1 MQDLAVKFNFTKR
14 KVRMLW
20 RFGGFFHQSGGF
32 ECRWPVVLLLLLL
45 LLLLIMLVLLL
56 LLLLLMLL
64 MLLLLPLSPIIDSC
78 RHRIESAFACSS
90 TCSRVGNRPRRTR
103 SRQNR
108 RRV

>member
-1 MQDLAVKFNFTKR
+1 MQNLAVKFSFTKR
-14 KVRMLW
+14 EVRMLW

-32 ECRWPVVLLLLLL
+32 ECRWPGVLLLL

-56 LLLLLMLL
+56 LLLLLL
-64 MLLLLPLSPIIDSC
+64 MLLLPPLSPIIDSC
-78 RHRIESAFACSS
+78 RQRIESAFACSS
-90 TCSRVGNRPRRTR
+90 TSSRVGNWPRRTR